1 MKKFIVP
8 ALFAFLFV
16 AASCMNMSGGSE
28 KGGSIRVALPGNG
41 RYYVYS
47 KENADKFVV
56 RVIGETETIEKEAML
71 GGGNRIY
78 RA

>member
-16 AASCMNMSGGSE
+16 AASCMNMNGGSE
-28 KGGSIRVALPGNG
+28 KGGSIRVALPGGG

-56 RVIGETETIEKEAML
+56 RVTNGVYSETKDSA
-71 GGGNRIY
+71 GGGLQ
-78 RA
+78 

>member
-28 KGGSIRVALPGNG
+28 KGGSIRVALPGG
-41 RYYVYS
+41 RYVYN

-56 RVIGETETIEKEAML
+56 RVTNEVYSETKDSV
-71 GGGNRIY
+71 GGGNRVH
-78 RA
+78 RT

>member
-28 KGGSIRVALPGNG
+28 KGGSIRVALPGG
-41 RYYVYS
+41 RYVYS

-56 RVIGETETIEKEAML
+56 RVIGESEAQEQEST
-71 GGGNRIY
+71 GGG
-78 RA
+78 